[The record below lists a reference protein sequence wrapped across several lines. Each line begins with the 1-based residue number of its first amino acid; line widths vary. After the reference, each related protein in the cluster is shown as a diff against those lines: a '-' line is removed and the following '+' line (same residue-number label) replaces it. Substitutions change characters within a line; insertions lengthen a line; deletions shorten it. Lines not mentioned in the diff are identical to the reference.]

1 MQCVRCSICWPSI
14 AYAALHF
21 TGRDQRSLDD
31 DYGGQVAA
39 SYTLVLFP
47 TIAYVGEIQV
57 LTEDQQYEGGL
68 PTITGGAPPIRYHIQ
83 HPATLPPGLHV
94 DEGTGRIH
102 GAPSTL
108 FRSQASYACYKY
120 KPT

>member
-1 MQCVRCSICWPSI
+1 M
-14 AYAALHF
+14 HF

-31 DYGGQVAA
+31 YGGRVAA

-68 PTITGGAPPIRYHIQ
+68 PTITGGAPPIRYRIQ

-94 DEGTGRIH
+94 DEGA
-102 GAPSTL
+102 APLSPHTPTAVTYHEQ
-108 FRSQASYACYKY
+108 SQFL
-120 KPT
+120 